1 MIKLCRT
8 WLIFLFLNFSKVV
21 FNEIYFPIMS
31 IKRYH
36 SGIWHHCYC
45 CSMPTKCSL
54 HSGYCHT
61 CALRLLCNSNTWIL
75 QIWGKDIHLPFASP
89 SSGFQQRMWYCQ
101 NHKWLFTHSFIKDL
115 RSMAIYI
122 RMDALECG
130 YHFPSENDQV
140 WQISHFNKSVI
151 VQIHEHRNAKSN
163 IWLNYTS
170 NSLETSEFFGIF
182 WSSLQQAT
190 LEKVHISIGNNIS
203 LNSYYHMWYVVHY
216 KNIMYLRHDIHI
228 LLPCLYMGFNQ
239 MEIKHV

>member
-1 MIKLCRT
+1 MANIS
-8 WLIFLFLNFSKVV
+8 IFEFFQSRVEWNLFFLSWALR
-21 FNEIYFPIMS
+21 YQ
-31 IKRYH
+31 RYH

-190 LEKVHISIGNNIS
+190 LAKVHISIGNNIS

-239 MEIKHV
+239 IEMKHV